1 MQKTLAIIFTIIAS
15 NQVNSQFIKEKSIDV
30 SIGFGYSTPNEDID
44 IIGQGFFM
52 QGEYVFTLAK
62 WIDLRPY
69 TGLILTRENSKNHPS
84 DPEYKSTANALLFGG
99 KTRITAPIPW
109 VAPYLEVG
117 LGGSIG
123 AFKTFTP
130 STNIDFNGLLL
141 HIPISLGLEL
151 GPNHNFDM
159 AFTYYFH
166 NSVEQFVGA
175 AAFGISIPLSK
186 K

>member
-1 MQKTLAIIFTIIAS
+1 MQKTLAIILTIIAS
-15 NQVNSQFIKEKSIDV
+15 SQVYSQFIKEKSIDV

-44 IIGQGFFM
+44 ITGQGFFM
-52 QGEYVFTLAK
+52 QGEYVLTLAK

-69 TGLILTRENSKNHPS
+69 TGLILTKDNPGNQPN
-84 DPEYKSTANALLFGG
+84 DPLYKSTANAFLFGG
-99 KTRITAPIPW
+99 KTRIAVPVPW

-123 AFKTFTP
+123 SFKTFTP
-130 STNIDFNGLLL
+130 STNIDYNGLIL
-141 HIPISLGLEL
+141 HIPISIGLEL
-151 GPNHNFDM
+151 GPNHNFDI

-175 AAFGISIPLSK
+175 AAIGISIPLSK
-186 K
+186 